1 MVSRQD
7 AVLNLSHLL
16 TRAPGASS
24 EAHGEGLLA
33 PSEEEQR
40 HDGVR
45 LDGPLDW
52 RVTVRGTG
60 GDDDLLADGDVS
72 GTAVQEC
79 RRCLTDV
86 RVDVRAEF
94 FYPMVY
100 EPAGGK
106 ALSLIE
112 APLAEEGDDV
122 ATSEGG
128 EDRLAFG
135 KPEVDFATLLRQ
147 LFAIEM
153 PLTALCTPDCRGL
166 ATDGTN
172 LNDHP
177 DHVPEGA
184 TDRTEE
190 RSPFAA
196 LEDLDLDPRS

>member
-16 TRAPGASS
+16 TRAPGASF
-24 EAHGEGLLA
+24 EAHGEGLLV

-45 LDGPLDW
+45 LDGPLAW

-60 GDDDLLADGDVS
+60 GDDDLIADGEVS

-86 RVDVRAEF
+86 RAFVRADF
-94 FYPMVY
+94 LYPMTY
-100 EPAGGK
+100 APAGGK
-106 ALSLIE
+106 ALTLIE
-112 APLAEEGDDV
+112 APLAAEGGDV
-122 ATSEGG
+122 DPSEGG

-135 KPEVDFATLLRQ
+135 APEVDFATLLRQ

-153 PLTALCTPDCRGL
+153 PLTSLCAPDCRGL

-184 TDRTEE
+184 TERTE